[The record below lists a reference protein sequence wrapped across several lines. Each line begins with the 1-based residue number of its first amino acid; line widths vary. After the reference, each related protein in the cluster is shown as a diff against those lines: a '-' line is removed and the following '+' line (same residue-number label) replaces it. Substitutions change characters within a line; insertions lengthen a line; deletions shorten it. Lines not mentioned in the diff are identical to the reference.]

1 MQSLIGYCIIPNFGS
16 NEIEEMTNQSDHL
29 PTLHKGHIKIRE
41 KGLLL

>member
-16 NEIEEMTNQSDHL
+16 NAIEKITARSDHL

-41 KGLLL
+41 KGLLI